1 MKPFGTRYEVFC
13 GEALRTR
20 YGLTKDMLVMSHGK
34 VVSKAKHD
42 HAMANKQAYVDK
54 MNVRRRSI
62 RAPSGPLPARP
73 SSSSTVDAIVAPA
86 IRSRAQP
93 DQSSTAQ
100 LKRLREMASLT
111 Y

>member
-13 GEALRTR
+13 GEAIRTR

-54 MNVRRRSI
+54 MNVRRRGAI
-62 RAPSGPLPARP
+62 TGREPARP
-73 SSSSTVDAIVAPA
+73 SSPRVEAIVIPA
-86 IRSRAQP
+86 TRTRTQ
-93 DQSSTAQ
+93 DQSPAAQ
-100 LKRLREMASLT
+100 LARLRAASNMT
-111 Y
+111 F